1 MQTHDKSV
9 TGHIHDRLV
18 AFGVPRV
25 AGKSYAP
32 VMSVALLARD
42 ARWPHGEDL
51 FTQLFDCSLI
61 GEITQFKPVGRV
73 YRQKNVV
80 LIKRMRKIL
89 K

>member
-1 MQTHDKSV
+1 
-9 TGHIHDRLV
+9 
-18 AFGVPRV
+18 
-25 AGKSYAP
+25 
-32 VMSVALLARD
+32 
-42 ARWPHGEDL
+42 L